1 MKEDKQKQIIHL
13 VNQII
18 ETALFQDLI
27 DNGKKMDGE
36 TWQVHHLRLLRGL
49 IEEYFNEEQK

>member
-1 MKEDKQKQIIHL
+1 MNEQKQKQIIHL

-18 ETALFQDLI
+18 EAALFQDLI

-49 IEEYFNEEQK
+49 IEDYFNEK